1 MCIHNYHFSLWF
13 VLRRESPPPPSRM
26 VVLLIMTTSL
36 ALRESLALESGVGT
50 LRIIHNLHNVL
61 DIKYKKTKS
70 TFHTNH
76 YMIELQ
82 LSLEGGN
89 KTKFKWFKKKKKLL
103 GVQEMFILQYIKK
116 KKEQALGRVS
126 NSTDV

>member
-1 MCIHNYHFSLWF
+1 
-13 VLRRESPPPPSRM
+13 M

-76 YMIELQ
+76 YMIGLQ

-89 KTKFKWFKKKKKLL
+89 KTKFKWFKKN
-103 GVQEMFILQYIKK
+103 F
-116 KKEQALGRVS
+116 
-126 NSTDV
+126 